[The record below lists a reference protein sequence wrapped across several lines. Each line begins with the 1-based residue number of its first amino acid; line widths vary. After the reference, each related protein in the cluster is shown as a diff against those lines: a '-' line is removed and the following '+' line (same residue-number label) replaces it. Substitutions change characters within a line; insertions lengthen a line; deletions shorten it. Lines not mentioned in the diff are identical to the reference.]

1 MLKLTIHLWVI
12 TVFVTNAFNDL
23 RWVGKRL
30 IHLYVIEKAHL
41 FSGEAIFV
49 MIKNLSCIMLAI
61 YKNFQS
67 FSSIFWSLPIDYVLA
82 CWISFPY
89 FVNFFEGNF
98 SIVRD
103 FWDQINP
110 FFLFVRINVIRS
122 FSCSIFIVYSFL
134 KIKFHFICLLFTCP
148 YFVSFFGGKSF
159 LARYFWSRIKF
170 SF

>member
-1 MLKLTIHLWVI
+1 MWVI

-30 IHLYVIEKAHL
+30 IHLCAIEKAHL
-41 FSGEAIFV
+41 FSGEAIFA
-49 MIKNLSCIMLAI
+49 MIKSLSYIMLAI

-67 FSSIFWSLPIDYVLA
+67 FSSISWSLPIDYVLA

-89 FVNFFEGNF
+89 FVNSFVGNF

-110 FFLFVRINVIRS
+110 FFLFARINAIMS
-122 FSCSIFIVYSFL
+122 FSCSIFIGYSFS
-134 KIKFHFICLLFTCP
+134 KIKFHFICLLFTSP

-159 LARYFWSRIKF
+159 LARYFWNRIKL